1 MDGKEKEMR
10 EIVTSEVFI
19 LAFTLGIYAGT
30 CWIYQKTKFA
40 LLHPVLVTIV
50 IIIVLLLTFKV
61 DYLTFQKGSHLI
73 DFMLGPS
80 VVALGYALYTQVAHI
95 KANAVSILT
104 SLFVGSVTGIGSVLI
119 LAKMLGSSKV
129 LAMTLAPKSVTTPI
143 AIAISERFGGIPSLT
158 AVVVISVGI
167 IGGIAGPWVLR
178 VLKVDSKIAV
188 GLALG
193 ASAHGLGT
201 ARAMEL
207 GAIEG
212 AIGGLAIGL
221 MGLITALIAPFFLA

>member
-10 EIVTSEVFI
+10 ELLTSEVSI
-19 LAFTLGIYAGT
+19 LAITLGLYSGAI
-30 CWIYQKTKFA
+30 WVYQKTKFA
-40 LLHPVLVTIV
+40 LLHPVLVTIAV
-50 IIIVLLLTFKV
+50 IIALLLVFNV

-80 VVALGYALYTQVAHI
+80 VVALGYTLYTQAAHI
-95 KANAVSILT
+95 KSNAVSILT
-104 SLFVGSVTGIGSVLI
+104 ALFVGSVTGIGSVLI
-119 LAKMLGSSKV
+119 LAKILGSSRT
-129 LAMTLAPKSVTTPI
+129 LAVTLAPKSVTTPI

-158 AVVVISVGI
+158 AVVVIAIGI
-167 IGGIAGPWVLR
+167 VGGIAGPWVLR
-178 VLKVDSKIAV
+178 VLKVDSKIAI

-212 AIGGLAIGL
+212 AIGGLAIGI
-221 MGLITALIAPFFLA
+221 MGLMTALIAPFFLA

>member
-1 MDGKEKEMR
+1 MR